1 MAEAGDA
8 VQLVIAAARGGYLL
22 AKGSYLL
29 LLKMLQ
35 LTQAL
40 YYSNWAGSVKYKKLI
55 KMKGPDLVFLH
66 AGTED
71 PAVLAAIEKN
81 MEDHGVLFARLPD
94 LCGGDGRTQYAIGS
108 DDVAKMRAVL
118 LDHANSKHKDIRF
131 GPISE
136 AEYLHTGIGPD
147 GKENDELRRM
157 RESAKEG
164 VKTQPEPEMGK
175 AEKEPEK
182 KEAKEGK
189 EARETK
195 PEPDPAV
202 RKDPADTPDIQKQRL
217 KETFRDPRIRM
228 RELDAEGRSADYVF
242 LPGEPISRNGRFFE
256 FELDKDNSIFIPVG
270 DALVAENQAKYG
282 PSEKHGAVLFK
293 SSTYTTVQRKTR
305 SFQKLSGKKA
315 LLWVTKG
322 VLQKAGQEISKAAQ
336 SLDDPQQK
344 APSKGPDISK
354 ETVPKETIPKETV
367 PTAAVPKAA
376 PKKVL

>member
-35 LTQAL
+35 LTQSL
-40 YYSNWAGSVKYKKLI
+40 YYSSWAGSVKYKKLI
-55 KMKGPDLVFLH
+55 KMKGPDLVFLN

-71 PAVLAAIEKN
+71 AAALEAIEKN
-81 MEDHGVLFARLPD
+81 MEEHGVLFARLPD

-108 DDVAKMRAVL
+108 DDACKMRAVL
-118 LDHANSKHKDIRF
+118 LDHANSKYKSIRF

-147 GKENDELRRM
+147 GKENEELRKM

-164 VKTQPEPEMGK
+164 VKTQPEPEKTQDGNEKEK
-175 AEKEPEK
+175 AEEK
-182 KEAKEGK
+182 TKEAEEKSG
-189 EARETK
+189 
-195 PEPDPAV
+195 PEV
-202 RKDPADTPDIQKQRL
+202 RKDPTDTPDIQKQRL
-217 KETFRDPRIRM
+217 KEAFRDPRVRM
-228 RELDAEGRSADYVF
+228 RQLDAEGRSSDYVF

-256 FELDKDNSIFIPVG
+256 FELDRDNSIFIPVG

-282 PSEKHGAVLFK
+282 PSQKHGAVLFK

-315 LLWVTKG
+315 VLWVTKG
-322 VLQKAGQEISKAAQ
+322 MLQKTGQEINRAAQ
-336 SLDDPQQK
+336 SLDAPRQK
-344 APSKGPDISK
+344 TPSKSPD
-354 ETVPKETIPKETV
+354 IPKET
-367 PTAAVPKAA
+367 APKAAAPKPA